1 MPTCFFSHSIIG
13 INLST
18 PNVLATLGCSDNP
31 NVGPLLGNGH
41 DYLAR
46 LITAIEFALEDIL
59 NDDPTEENIEIAH
72 EQLHK
77 VRSKFV
83 PAAKII
89 GPAPA
94 PDHDRV
100 LLYAEDIILA
110 AIGPYLRCKQS
121 TLLSVYIVPG
131 KGRVND
137 GGPSP
142 GTVLF
147 GLRPIGYISGQ
158 SAFSCLPVLATKSV
172 TVYNWITTS

>member
-18 PNVLATLGCSDNP
+18 PNTPAILGCSDNP

-46 LITAIEFALEDIL
+46 LITAIESALEDTL
-59 NDDPTEENIEIAH
+59 NDDPTEEDIEIAH

-77 VRSKFV
+77 VRSEFV

-110 AIGPYLRCKQS
+110 AIKPYLRRNPS
-121 TLLSVYIVPG
+121 SLLSVYIVPG

-137 GGPSP
+137 DGPSP

-147 GLRPIGYISGQ
+147 GLRPIHYIRDQ
-158 SAFSCLPVLATKSV
+158 CVFSCLPLLATAYV